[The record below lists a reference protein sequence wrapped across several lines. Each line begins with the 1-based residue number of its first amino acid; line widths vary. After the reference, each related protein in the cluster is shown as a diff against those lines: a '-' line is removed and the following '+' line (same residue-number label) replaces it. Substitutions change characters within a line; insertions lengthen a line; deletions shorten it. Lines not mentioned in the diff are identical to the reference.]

1 MSTMEGKKP
10 TPTARNTLPRS
21 ESSLDDETFDGAG
34 FKELR
39 ELNTVLEKY
48 IKEVRGCDFQVGST
62 GSTTSISVNI
72 NRSEIESIQSEYD
85 GQLAEWKKKYDDK
98 DLEIAK
104 LKAEIERL
112 KAEIKRLNESNN
124 IKDGTIQ
131 ERDLTIE
138 ALKSEIN
145 RLNAL
150 MTMLKNQKEIY
161 ELQIKRLEGEV
172 AKLKVEL
179 ASILK
184 AFVDEQQRNQELCG
198 KITSKEKE
206 LRFKIEVLGK
216 ELASERGKTNI
227 DIASLDTKIENQYSG
242 RLDIELDLLRQIYDE
257 HMKVSKETLEKSY
270 EKKVS
275 DLKTSLNSQPDLGI
289 VSEEITKIRIDLEQ
303 YKKKIEELGS
313 NNQILLTQKS
323 RLWEEMR
330 EKELMYAARM
340 KAKDT
345 EMENLEKNME
355 NWKIELE
362 KLRKK
367 LNAEASEVKV
377 YNQLITPE
385 VNRMASRYS
394 EHFFS
399 ENLNGS
405 FTAAAATAT
414 VTVSQESVSQ
424 KISK

>member
-1 MSTMEGKKP
+1 MSTMEGEKP
-10 TPTARNTLPRS
+10 TPAARDTPRRCP
-21 ESSLDDETFDGAG
+21 SLDYETFVGAG

-48 IKEVRGCDFQVGST
+48 INEVRECDFQVGKNRS
-62 GSTTSISVNI
+62 STSISVNI

-112 KAEIKRLNESNN
+112 KAEIKRLNENNN

-131 ERDLTIE
+131 EQDLTIE

-179 ASILK
+179 ATILK

-206 LRFKIEVLGK
+206 LRFKIDVLGK

-242 RLDIELDLLRQIYDE
+242 RLELELHILRKIYEE

-289 VSEEITKIRIDLEQ
+289 ASEEITKIRIDLEQ

-313 NNQILLTQKS
+313 NNQLLLTQKS

-330 EKELMYAARM
+330 EKELIYEARM

-355 NWKIELE
+355 YWKIELE
-362 KLRKK
+362 ILRKE
-367 LNAEASEVKV
+367 LNAEATEVKV
-377 YNQLITPE
+377 YNQLIAPE
-385 VNRMASRYS
+385 ANRMATRYYDQS
-394 EHFFS
+394 
-399 ENLNGS
+399 LNGS
-405 FTAAAATAT
+405 STKAT
-414 VTVSQESVSQ
+414 VTVSQESSSQ
-424 KISK
+424 KTSK

>member
-1 MSTMEGKKP
+1 
-10 TPTARNTLPRS
+10 
-21 ESSLDDETFDGAG
+21 
-34 FKELR
+34 
-39 ELNTVLEKY
+39 
-48 IKEVRGCDFQVGST
+48 
-62 GSTTSISVNI
+62 
-72 NRSEIESIQSEYD
+72 
-85 GQLAEWKKKYDDK
+85 
-98 DLEIAK
+98 
-104 LKAEIERL
+104 
-112 KAEIKRLNESNN
+112 
-124 IKDGTIQ
+124 
-131 ERDLTIE
+131 
-138 ALKSEIN
+138 
-145 RLNAL
+145 
-150 MTMLKNQKEIY
+150 MLKNQKEIY

-242 RLDIELDLLRQIYDE
+242 RLELELHILREIYEE

-289 VSEEITKIRIDLEQ
+289 ASEEVTKIRIDLEQ

-313 NNQILLTQKS
+313 SNQLLLTQKS
-323 RLWEEMR
+323 RLWEERR
-330 EKELMYAARM
+330 EKELMYEARI

-345 EMENLEKNME
+345 EVENLEKNME

-405 FTAAAATAT
+405 FSAAAATAT

>member
-1 MSTMEGKKP
+1 MGAVISSKNYFKVFKISDKQLVLRRGIQRPEVCSTSNMSTMEGKKS

-21 ESSLDDETFDGAG
+21 ASSLDDETFDGAG

-48 IKEVRGCDFQVGST
+48 INEVRGCDFQVGRTAS
-62 GSTTSISVNI
+62 STSISVNI

-104 LKAEIERL
+104 LK
-112 KAEIKRLNESNN
+112 
-124 IKDGTIQ
+124 
-131 ERDLTIE
+131 
-138 ALKSEIN
+138 
-145 RLNAL
+145 
-150 MTMLKNQKEIY
+150 NQKEIY

-172 AKLKVEL
+172 VKLKVEL

-227 DIASLDTKIENQYSG
+227 GIASLDTKIEDQYSG
-242 RLDIELDLLRQIYDE
+242 RLDIELDILRQIYEE

-275 DLKTSLNSQPDLGI
+275 DLKTSLNSQPDLEI
-289 VSEEITKIRIDLEQ
+289 ASAEITKIRIDLEQ

-313 NNQILLTQKS
+313 NNQLLLTQKS
-323 RLWEEMR
+323 RLW
-330 EKELMYAARM
+330 
-340 KAKDT
+340 
-345 EMENLEKNME
+345 
-355 NWKIELE
+355 
-362 KLRKK
+362 
-367 LNAEASEVKV
+367 
-377 YNQLITPE
+377 
-385 VNRMASRYS
+385 
-394 EHFFS
+394 
-399 ENLNGS
+399 
-405 FTAAAATAT
+405 
-414 VTVSQESVSQ
+414 
-424 KISK
+424 